1 MSPNSAI
8 DQDALYYLYV
18 NNEWAGPFQV
28 SQIRD
33 QVAKGTVQAAD
44 TYAYAAA
51 QQRHYTVDELLAANT
66 APAPA
71 EDASGTTSGGIT
83 QGMPALFDEILEMA
97 PQTSAAFDN
106 ILPDLK
112 ALYVSYLGLTEH
124 TAEPQQALKDL
135 HAAHQ
140 GLIQELDH
148 RRNDTNT
155 LSRIINEIDEVGDY
169 LANRHQLTHL
179 WQLLSEMEKVDLRTK
194 PDDGVD
200 SARAVL
206 ATLVGHAETKVAGS
220 ENGTSSSVLL
230 DLAGLDDEADSVI
243 TRKILLSARSEVAN
257 TKRDMDVLQQTYN
270 ELQDQ
275 HAKDLEKARKL
286 LEKAEAARAEERH
299 TARQT
304 AAEVRNLAAEIQRLA
319 CEPDIAGGSDQELA
333 EQVARLGE
341 ELKTADASTLAY
353 MAEDVLIR
361 MVSELRQLAASGSS
375 GTTSDAAP
383 LRAELAR
390 ARESLAQAQAQVA
403 QLTTERDTLRLQY
416 EQSRI
421 TAEKASERAKDR
433 EHRLRSTVTALEV
446 TKELH
451 MEVMEDL
458 KSQLQTAQGRVEHME
473 RDLAS
478 VRGEMKDSNGTVEA
492 RGKAIQHE
500 MQRMVEMKAMLE
512 VRSNELSESLKTAED
527 ELAKA
532 QSSQTSEDTTLA
544 EALAAKVTQ
553 LRTTYEAT
561 TNRLR
566 EQEAN
571 AARLASELEAS
582 RREADELRG
591 RGDQLSSELGEA
603 RGSLSAAK
611 HRLDELHQAYA
622 RLEKERESLH
632 IELHQRKST
641 DTIHKQPAADHQQT
655 DHINR
660 LEHESAL
667 LQRQLTAERRQ
678 AEQLAETRQSLQS
691 RISELMAERE
701 ELRRKFEGLQNEHFN
716 DHARHTAA
724 IAVSTQAAIESE
736 RRLRDLQNRVAEL
749 EARLAAARKGT
760 EGDSLEPTTAR
771 VANPNNALESV
782 EQEHLR
788 AELQQVARERDQVLA
803 QLETIRTSTT
813 ARGSEV
819 PENVAQRL
827 VELEREL
834 TSAKANIS
842 TLDERHAQAVAERD
856 RLRREAERLK
866 GERESAAVEH
876 RTALKSARDRL
887 IESQERVAQLERKL
901 SDHAAGERDGQALR
915 GHLDQSLVEQERL
928 SHEVQRLASEL
939 ARLNATVPADRDQQ
953 LIGLAKASQQL
964 ASEQEKVLV
973 LTRSLMETL
982 QQADSARGRTLE
994 LQDALDRRTSERD
1007 QLQHELD
1014 RQRAELTDL
1023 RLGIGS
1029 SGGSR
1034 SLPPDE
1040 LQPNLLKRDQALIEL
1055 EQVRKELAEA
1065 RARLSENAR
1074 TSSTLENLGNEHA
1087 RIRAMTAELEQLR
1100 SESEQRQQMFNEAR
1114 ARLVQ
1119 VSSERDRL
1127 AAELAELKSRPDQSV
1142 ELKMLRRRLIRAKR
1156 IIKQLRRERDE
1167 ALAERMKSATNL
1179 HELTGQIERMKS
1191 AQRAA
1196 AEALGLQLPP
1206 DQHGFTTGHLA
1217 AAIQPAMQL
1226 SMQPT
1231 AGGSTAPTHVPKAVT
1246 QRIAALGGGFTSAF
1260 GKPTISGMGSGATPA
1275 VPGHASPLQPR
1286 QATRRVLSETPP
1298 NAHAGLGFTSAYG
1311 KPAIPGAG
1319 TEGPVGMTTAPH
1331 GTLVL
1336 EPRRRAN
1343 GWAFLPTLKGRP
1355 WRLTAVVAT
1364 AAMIG
1369 TFFLAPPLIPI
1380 SSQGIVNARINAI
1393 TAPIEG
1399 RFSAA
1404 TPTLGDGIVRNQT
1417 IGVIRNDHVDTT
1429 ALDAALAKLG
1439 TATVKRSDIAE
1450 RTVALTQ
1457 ERNQLD
1463 QQIDIYRTGLIDDL
1477 ARRLVDEERQLTARK
1492 EALSLATATSLTGAR
1507 AALDAQSQLVDGLGA
1522 RLQALRSGQFADADQ
1537 PTANRRRDEVV
1548 QKLAALA
1555 EEDAILVRTAET
1567 LSDDIARERTR
1578 ITALTEAQV
1587 QSLAAGILWS
1597 RKAGDQQ
1604 WLKTSE
1610 EIAQIA
1616 DPDTI
1621 LVEAVMHER
1630 YLSEI
1635 QPGDQVEIE
1644 LTGERRRVRGTVK
1657 DLRPL
1662 SDPAQGM
1669 ATSVST
1675 LLPNHFKLRI
1685 QPDSTSGQITV
1696 GQGVKVMVTG
1706 SNPGWFRRLL
1716 AWGYGET
1723 RF

>member
-1 MSPNSAI
+1 MSSNAAI

-18 NNEWAGPFQV
+18 NNEWAGPYQV
-28 SQIRD
+28 AQIRD
-33 QVAKGTVQAAD
+33 QVAQGTIQAAD

-51 QQRHYTVDELLAANT
+51 HQRHYTVEELLAANH
-66 APAPA
+66 PAQ
-71 EDASGTTSGGIT
+71 ASVPETNSGSIT

-97 PQTSAAFDN
+97 PHSAAAFDN
-106 ILPDLK
+106 VLPDLK
-112 ALYVSYLGLTEH
+112 ALYAAYLGLTEH
-124 TAEPQQALKDL
+124 TAEPQQALKSL

-140 GLIQELDH
+140 GLIQELEH
-148 RRNDTNT
+148 RHGDVNA

-169 LANRHQLTHL
+169 LANRHQLTQL
-179 WQLLSEMEKVDLRTK
+179 WQLLSEMEKVDLRTHAN
-194 PDDGVD
+194 DGVD

-206 ATLVGHAETKVAGS
+206 ATLVGQAETKAGS
-220 ENGTSSSVLL
+220 ESGSSSSVLL
-230 DLAGLDDEADSVI
+230 DLGGLDDEADSVI
-243 TRKILLSARSEVAN
+243 TRKILLSARSEVAS
-257 TKRDMDVLQQTYN
+257 TKRDMDAIQEKYSD
-270 ELQDQ
+270 LQDQ

-319 CEPDIAGGSDQELA
+319 NEPDIAGGSDRDLA
-333 EQVARLGE
+333 DQVARLGE

-353 MAEDVLIR
+353 IAEDVLIR
-361 MVSELRQLAASGSS
+361 MINELRHLASSGS
-375 GTTSDAAP
+375 GGDIGP
-383 LRAELAR
+383 LRAELAL
-390 ARESLAQAQAQVA
+390 ARESLTQAHTQVA
-403 QLTTERDTLRLQY
+403 QLTSERDSLRVQY
-416 EQSRI
+416 EQSRLA
-421 TAEKASERAKDR
+421 AEKASERAKDR

-451 MEVMEDL
+451 TEVMEDL
-458 KSQLQTAQGRVEHME
+458 KSQLQTAQSRVEQME

-478 VRGEMKDSNGTVEA
+478 VRGEMKDSSGTVEA

-532 QSSQTSEDTTLA
+532 QTSQEDASLA

-566 EQEAN
+566 DQEAN
-571 AARLASELEAS
+571 AERLARDLEAS
-582 RREADELRG
+582 RREAEELRG
-591 RGDQLSSELGEA
+591 RGDLLSSELGEA

-611 HRLDELHQAYA
+611 HRLDELNQAYA
-622 RLEKERESLH
+622 RLESEREALH
-632 IELHQRKST
+632 TELHQRKST
-641 DTIHKQPAADHQQT
+641 DTIHKQSGVDQHQT
-655 DHINR
+655 EHISR

-678 AEQLAETRQSLQS
+678 AEQLAETRQNLEN
-691 RISELMAERE
+691 RVSELVAERE
-701 ELRRKFEGLQNEHFN
+701 DLRRKFDGLQQEHFN

-736 RRLRDLQNRVAEL
+736 RRLRELQNRIAAL
-749 EARLAAARKGT
+749 EGRLASARKGT
-760 EGDSLEPTTAR
+760 DGEGLDPTTSR
-771 VANPNNALESV
+771 IANHGNALESV

-788 AELQQVARERDQVLA
+788 TELQQVARERDQVLA
-803 QLETIRTSTT
+803 ELQTIRTAGSN
-813 ARGSEV
+813 RGLEI

-834 TSAKANIS
+834 TKAKYEITA
-842 TLDERHAQAVAERD
+842 LDERHAQAVAERD

-887 IESQERVAQLERKL
+887 VESQERVAVLERQL
-901 SDHAAGERDGQALR
+901 QEHAAGERDGQALR
-915 GHLDQSLVEQERL
+915 GHLDHSLVEQERL
-928 SHEVQRLASEL
+928 SREVQRLASEL

-953 LIGLAKASQQL
+953 IIGLAKASQQL
-964 ASEQEKVLV
+964 AGEQEKVLI

-994 LQDALDRRTSERD
+994 LQDALDRRTTERD
-1007 QLQHELD
+1007 QLQQELD
-1014 RQRAELTDL
+1014 RQRAELTNL
-1023 RLGIGS
+1023 HLGVGSGS
-1029 SGGSR
+1029 SSQ
-1034 SLPPDE
+1034 DVVQAE
-1040 LQPNLLKRDQALIEL
+1040 LNKRDQTLAEL
-1055 EQVRKELAEA
+1055 AQVRKELAET
-1065 RARLSENAR
+1065 RARLNDSAR
-1074 TSSTLENLGNEHA
+1074 TSSTLEKLGNEHA
-1087 RIRAMTAELEQLR
+1087 RIRTLEAELEHLR
-1100 SESEQRQQMFNEAR
+1100 NENDQRQQMFNEAR

-1156 IIKQLRRERDE
+1156 MIKRLRRERDE
-1167 ALAERMKSATNL
+1167 ALAERQKSATNL
-1179 HELTGQIERMKS
+1179 HELTGQIDRMKS
-1191 AQRAA
+1191 AQRTA

-1217 AAIQPAMQL
+1217 AAVQPL
-1226 SMQPT
+1226 MQPL
-1231 AGGSTAPTHVPKAVT
+1231 AGGNTAPTHVPKAVT
-1246 QRIAALGGGFTSAF
+1246 QRIAAMGGGFTSAF
-1260 GKPTISGMGSGATPA
+1260 SKPTISGMGSGATPA
-1275 VPGHASPLQPR
+1275 IPGHASPLQPR
-1286 QATRRVLSETPP
+1286 QATRRVFSETPP
-1298 NAHAGLGFTSAYG
+1298 NANGGLGFTSAYG

-1319 TEGPVGMTTAPH
+1319 TEGPIGMTTAPH

-1336 EPRRRAN
+1336 EPRRHTN

-1364 AAMIG
+1364 AATIA

-1380 SSQGIVNARINAI
+1380 SSQGIINARINAI

-1404 TPTLGDGIVRNQT
+1404 TPALGEGIVRDQAL
-1417 IGVIRNDHVDTT
+1417 GVIHNDHVDSTS
-1429 ALDAALAKLG
+1429 LEAALAKLG
-1439 TATVKRSDIAE
+1439 TTKVKRSDIAE
-1450 RTVALTQ
+1450 RITSLTQ

-1463 QQIDIYRTGLIDDL
+1463 QQIDTYRKGLIDDL
-1477 ARRLVDEERQLTARK
+1477 ARRLVDEERQLIARK
-1492 EALSLATATSLTGAR
+1492 EALALATPTTLPGIRAT
-1507 AALDAQSQLVDGLGA
+1507 LDAQSTLVDGLGA
-1522 RLQALRSGQFADADQ
+1522 RLQALRSGQFAEADQ
-1537 PTANRRRDEVV
+1537 PTATRRRDEAV
-1548 QKLAALA
+1548 QKLVDLA
-1555 EEDAILVRTAET
+1555 DEDTVLAHTAET
-1567 LSDDIARERTR
+1567 LTADIARERAK
-1578 ITALTEAQV
+1578 IASLTEAQV
-1587 QSLAAGILWS
+1587 QSQAAGILWS

-1604 WLKTSE
+1604 WLKSGE

-1616 DPDTI
+1616 DPATI

-1662 SDPAQGM
+1662 TDPAQGM
-1669 ATSVST
+1669 ATTVST

-1685 QPDSTSGQITV
+1685 QPDPTSGQITV